1 MNENVAD
8 TARGK
13 VMTRPMT
20 RSTEAKDAAQ
30 AANLLVIVATSL
42 NERLLITAED
52 RFEAAAPQS
61 PRRPAK
67 RPLGLL
73 PR

>member
-52 RFEAAAPQS
+52 RFEAAPQS